1 MNDLLNKIS
10 SYNLFNY
17 FFPGTVFVYLCNY
30 ACGLNFAQDN
40 LLIAAF
46 LYYFIG
52 LIISRVGSLVIEP
65 ILKKTGK
72 FKKAPYLDYVKA
84 SKIDPGI
91 EIRSEV
97 NNTYRTLAAMGFCL
111 LLLKVYVNISNS
123 LEISDSLQKWLLLV
137 LIFVLFILAHW
148 KQNKYVRE
156 RIEANSDRTD
166 T

>member
-1 MNDLLNKIS
+1 MNDLINKIS

-17 FFPGTVFVYLCNY
+17 FFPGTVFVYLCQY
-30 ACGLNFAQDN
+30 ACGLNFIQDN
-40 LLIAAF
+40 LLIGAF

-52 LIISRVGSLVIEP
+52 LIISRVGSLIIEP
-65 ILKKTGK
+65 ILEKTGK
-72 FKKAPYLDYVKA
+72 FKKAPYRDYVSA
-84 SKIDPGI
+84 SKVDPGI

-111 LLLKVYVNISNS
+111 IFLKAYVWISNN
-123 LEISDSLQKWLLLV
+123 LEISESLQKWIISI

-156 RIEANSDRTD
+156 RIEANTKKTD